1 MYKIILAYTSIR
13 LLNCIQLQTSIVWGS
28 EKCFNGEQ
36 VIAGVSHVNT
46 SLSLLVSVSCV
57 NTNPNQVSA
66 GDSHVNTSV
75 SLVSA
80 GDSHV
85 NTSVS
90 QVSAGVRSVKTSV
103 SQVSA
108 GVR

>member
-1 MYKIILAYTSIR
+1 M
-13 LLNCIQLQTSIVWGS
+13 
-28 EKCFNGEQ
+28 
-36 VIAGVSHVNT
+36 IAGVGHVNT

-75 SLVSA
+75 SQVGA
-80 GDSHV
+80 GVKKV

-90 QVSAGVRSVKTSV
+90 LVSAGVRQVAANSSVY
-103 SQVSA
+103 
-108 GVR
+108 RL